1 VRQLQAKFWSLSP
14 SCREA
19 TQCQAMSTFLRAFI
33 GSWLRLVCGTGL
45 VVLVA
50 CEAEAVDAKPERVV
64 EAFIERMASVHG
76 DPVRGRAAL
85 ALLAKKAR
93 ENLDER
99 AVRASAAAGRKMEP
113 EEMLVPSRFLMNFA
127 PKSYRAELA
136 GGYARV
142 FVQGPNPTDI
152 AEVHCVLEDGH
163 WRVVLALPE
172 LPMIQKRGE

>member
-1 VRQLQAKFWSLSP
+1 MPTL
-14 SCREA
+14 
-19 TQCQAMSTFLRAFI
+19 LRASF
-33 GSWLRLVCGTGL
+33 GLRLWLLGGVAFGL
-45 VVLVA
+45 SVA
-50 CEAEAVDAKPERVV
+50 CEAEAVDTKPERVV
-64 EAFIERMASVHG
+64 EAFIERMGSVHG
-76 DPVRGRAAL
+76 DPARGRAAL

-93 ENLDER
+93 DNLDER

-142 FVQGPNPTDI
+142 FVQGPSPTDN